1 MSMNDMPRVQKLKM
15 NMSRAKSKAGVRDSS
30 SSFILLISSNVRLL
44 LAVLSIPQYTCL
56 KGRRSRVS
64 PFSTACL

>member
-56 KGRRSRVS
+56 KGDD
-64 PFSTACL
+64 PG